1 MFYINFLWA
10 CPPEQIVQKRTP
22 FLTDGG
28 GFRLTRSTITE
39 VFEVSHLGEEE
50 LQDLLQSYPMLREL
64 RVLSFAE
71 LRDSSF
77 VLSLAK
83 LLNNLPHLEVLNL
96 RNNRKIGRN
105 LSQLLVD
112 LRPHVYLAELYLG
125 QCCLTPADLTG
136 LAEQLNNLPKLVV
149 LSLHGNRE
157 IGGNLS
163 QLLPGLQ
170 SHERLRKL
178 NLERC
183 NLTSDDL
190 IGLAE
195 LLNDR
200 LPKLVVLNLCGNPG
214 IGGSPL
220 QLLPGLQS
228 YKHLRNLSLGECNLT
243 SDNLPRLAELINN
256 FPALEVL
263 DLDGNP
269 EIGGNFS
276 QLLSGLQP
284 HEYLR
289 ELNFDSYHLK
299 SADMSKL
306 AELLNKFSNL
316 ESLNFRYNNSGSL
329 SKLLSGLQ
337 PHEYLRELNFRDSVF
352 LLVDLRGLAELLN
365 NLPNLKVLILS
376 RSIGI
381 GKNLSQLL
389 LGLKPHTHL
398 RELNFDNCRLESDDM
413 PKLAELLNNLPNL
426 ESLNLESG
434 LISESFLEARKSGN
448 SGNFPRLL
456 LGLKPHMHLKELN
469 LGSCDFTRFDMPKL
483 AELFKKFPNLE
494 VLNLHSNRAIGGNLS
509 QLLPDLEQHMYLKK
523 LVLNNCY
530 LKLADMLQLAELF
543 NKFPNLEVLGLGGN
557 PEIGGNFSNLLLSD
571 FKPHEHLR
579 KLDLERC
586 NFMPADLTRLAELFK
601 KLPALEVLGFAA
613 NPKIFRNL
621 SQLSLGFQ
629 SYMHLKELDL
639 NQCCLTSADLLALIR
654 KLPQLKLL
662 RIGMEDIAI
671 CKPCEEEFPG
681 LKILTPY
688 NPYDLQENSYM
699 FAVFLLAAGFGTLY
713 KKNIINCA
721 LEFAQPG
728 PGDADSNP
736 PRDLERLFMGWSAS
750 SMKKLGLI

>member
-276 QLLSGLQP
+276 Q
-284 HEYLR
+284 
-289 ELNFDSYHLK
+289 
-299 SADMSKL
+299 
-306 AELLNKFSNL
+306 
-316 ESLNFRYNNSGSL
+316 
-329 SKLLSGLQ
+329 LLSGLQ

-721 LEFAQPG
+721 LGFAQPG